1 MNCNKCGSERTYKS
15 GFVTGEQR
23 YRCKDCGRQFVPTRR
38 HGRSE
43 TEKLTAVLLYIN
55 GLSLRT
61 IGRLLK
67 VSAAAVLKWVRQYA
81 IENYEKPMPQE
92 NAVIVELDEMWHY
105 LHVKKTN
112 SGYGRLIVAL
122 PISSSTGNA
131 GVVIAE
137 PSEEC
142 LNGLNSGM

>member
-1 MNCNKCGSERTYKS
+1 MRKRKQCKSRVYQERTRYKC
-15 GFVTGEQR
+15 R
-23 YRCKDCGRQFVPTRR
+23 DCGCQFVPTRQ
-38 HGRSE
+38 HGKSE
-43 TEKLTAVLLYIN
+43 SEKLTAVLLCIN

-81 IENYEKPMPQE
+81 FENYEKPSP
-92 NAVIVELDEMWHY
+92 NASAVVVELDEMWHY
-105 LHVKKTN
+105 LHVKKTS

-122 PISSSTGNA
+122 PVSSLIGNA

-137 PSEEC
+137 PSKEC
-142 LNGLNSGM
+142 LTASADGT